1 MQNLLNYSGDILVKC
16 NNTKLYKRS
25 ETLYK
30 KYIDGS
36 LNAKIKNRC
45 CNFLLL
51 KNAGNIKTKEKS
63 LVLFI

>member
-1 MQNLLNYSGDILVKC
+1 MDRLLVKC

-36 LNAKIKNRC
+36 LNAKIKN
-45 CNFLLL
+45 
-51 KNAGNIKTKEKS
+51 AGNIKTKEKS
-63 LVLFI
+63 LVFIHLK